1 MRRPQTGA
9 VLIVS
14 LLLLLVLTI
23 LGAAAMRNTT
33 LEERMAGNMR
43 DLQVA
48 FSAAEAALHA
58 GEEALRAPAL
68 PAFLPANGNTGG
80 YYQADSSLWKDSDF
94 WTTPDKVIP
103 YAGKD
108 DIFSDELFAP
118 PAYYLEELP
127 NVQSAG
133 GSIEAGVAF
142 DAGVYRVTARGTGL
156 SDTSVVILQT
166 VFAR

>member
-1 MRRPQTGA
+1 MRQQSGA

-23 LGAAAMRNTT
+23 LGVAAMRNST

-43 DLQVA
+43 DLQIA
-48 FSAAEAALHA
+48 FNAAEAALHA

-68 PAFLPANGNTGG
+68 PAFLPPGSDTGG
-80 YYQADSSLWKDSDF
+80 YYQADTSLWKNDTF
-94 WTTPDKVIP
+94 WSTADKAIA

-108 DIFSDELFAP
+108 DVFSDELFAP

-133 GSIEAGVAF
+133 GSLEAGVAF

-156 SDTSVVILQT
+156 TDTSIVILQT